1 MKKRYI
7 FGVVIL
13 LIVIAFFVSVL
24 YSLDRKE
31 ENITNAWFPKV
42 GQKLW
47 TYNMNKYEWKKA
59 PDNVAENMKLHCK
72 LSFRKVTVDILH
84 TIY

>member
-7 FGVVIL
+7 FGVIIL

-59 PDNVAENMKLHCK
+59 PDNVAEDSKYEITLQTQ
-72 LSFRKVTVDILH
+72 LP
-84 TIY
+84 